1 MKYQVTFTA
10 MWNTIIEADSRE
22 EANEILER
30 DWERKSMDVSKI
42 TQTHK
47 MTKID
52 SSFMNLEADLE
63 EEGYD
68 DEE

>member
-10 MWNTIIEADSRE
+10 MWNNEIEADSRE

-30 DWERKSMDVSKI
+30 DWDKL
-42 TQTHK
+42 
-47 MTKID
+47 TKID

-63 EEGYD
+63 DEVYD
-68 DEE
+68 D

>member
-1 MKYQVTFTA
+1 MKYQVTFTGT
-10 MWNTIIEADSRE
+10 WNTEIEADSRE

-30 DWERKSMDVSKI
+30 DWDKL
-42 TQTHK
+42 
-47 MTKID
+47 TKID

-68 DEE
+68 D

>member
-1 MKYQVTFTA
+1 MKYQVTFVGT
-10 MWNTIIEADSRE
+10 WNTEIEADSRE

-30 DWERKSMDVSKI
+30 DWDKL
-42 TQTHK
+42 
-47 MTKID
+47 TKID

-68 DEE
+68 DE